1 MNRPIYLDHHAT
13 TPIEPAVL
21 DAMMPY
27 LTEKFGN
34 AASRTHRYGWEAE
47 EAVHTARGQI
57 AALICARP
65 EEIIF
70 TSGAKELDNLALK
83 RISWSYRC
91 KGDHIITTTT

>member
-13 TPIEPAVL
+13 TPIDPAVL

-47 EAVHTARGQI
+47 EAVHTGPEPI
-57 AALICARP
+57 VGLIGASA
-65 EEIIF
+65 ELIF
-70 TSGAKELDNLALK
+70 LTSGSTELVKLVFK
-83 RISWSYRC
+83 RNVLFYLGKC
-91 KGDHIITTTT
+91 DHIITTS